1 MLALSSG
8 SLYSLPFSFKGAT
21 PELSFLVAL
30 MKFQNLFCLL
40 AFWSSSW
47 SPTSMRFSM
56 YFQ

>member
-8 SLYSLPFSFKGAT
+8 SLYSLPFSLKGAT
-21 PELSFLVAL
+21 PELSFLVDL
-30 MKFQNLFCLL
+30 MKFQNLFCL
-40 AFWSSSW
+40 FGCWSCSW